1 MEADW
6 LIAGWPPFMSAIA
19 YTKRLQNH
27 AHERRFRISV
37 ADEGWEVVE
46 EADRQVVRQVS
57 FTDWHRVERAR
68 RTWLQRV
75 DALKAEGWVER

>member
-1 MEADW
+1 
-6 LIAGWPPFMSAIA
+6 MSAIA
-19 YTKRLQNH
+19 YTNHLHNH

-37 ADEGWEVVE
+37 AADGWEVVE

-57 FTDWHRVERAR
+57 YNDWHRVERAK

-75 DALKAEGWVER
+75 AALKAQGWVER